1 MNKAYEQLLT
11 SLLKIYHLQ
20 YALLATSAGTI
31 LATAGSA
38 TTLPTSDLVRSLCG
52 DQAVIQR
59 LDQSLE
65 GQLLPRSWGQGET
78 IAHIC
83 KPSVHQLAI
92 LFGTKTSLQHDYELS
107 QHLDQALQQ
116 LFTTHS

>member
-1 MNKAYEQLLT
+1 MDNAYEQLLS
-11 SLLKIYHLQ
+11 SLLEVYQLQ
-20 YALLATSAGTI
+20 YALLATSEGTI

-38 TTLPTSDLVRSLCG
+38 TTLATSDLVQVLCG
-52 DQAVIQR
+52 DQATIQL

-83 KPSVHQLAI
+83 KPSVHHLAI

-107 QHLDQALQQ
+107 QRLDQALQQ
-116 LFTTHS
+116 LFTTPL